1 MKLSTDQP
9 ISVKLGDGEE
19 TEDVEVDNDEDIT
32 EEEEYYDEKTGEAD
46 KVPVEEE
53 FQIEESEEASSLI
66 QVHTSNVH
74 PTRLDSGSGPIIY
87 VLTLFAVITSIATT
101 YLVKA

>member
-1 MKLSTDQP
+1 MSTDQP

-19 TEDVEVDNDEDIT
+19 TEDVEVDNDDEDIT
-32 EEEEYYDEKTGEAD
+32 EEEEYYDEKTGEAG

-53 FQIEESEEASSLI
+53 SQIKESKEASSLI

>member
-1 MKLSTDQP
+1 MSTDQP

-19 TEDVEVDNDEDIT
+19 TEDVEVDNDDEDIT
-32 EEEEYYDEKTGEAD
+32 EEEEYYDEKTGEAG

-53 FQIEESEEASSLI
+53 SQIEESKEASSLI